1 MRVECV
7 RIGSATVMAKG
18 NMKMKTVNR
27 IANGKANGRAV
38 ADRASAEDL
47 RPGKLKVKTIVVA
60 IDFSPESKKALR
72 YASRLAAQTGAAL
85 RLVHVVEPA
94 PFLNDL
100 ANVALVRPD
109 KEVAQEA
116 AVKLQCLAHDEVE
129 EQTPVQ
135 AEVRVGKPHN
145 EIVSLA
151 KVLGADLIVIAPARV
166 LLVQKG
172 LGWSPRRRRS
182 LSEKDAT
189 LRGLNRLPARL

>member
-1 MRVECV
+1 
-7 RIGSATVMAKG
+7 
-18 NMKMKTVNR
+18 MKTVNR
-27 IANGKANGRAV
+27 IANGKTNGRAV
-38 ADRASAEDL
+38 ADRASADDL
-47 RPGKLKVKTIVVA
+47 RPGKLKVKTIVVP

-100 ANVALVRPD
+100 ANVALVRSD

-151 KVLGADLIVIAPARV
+151 KVLGADLIVIATHGYSGLKHAILGSTAERV
-166 LLVQKG
+166 VRHATCPVLVVRDK
-172 LGWSPRRRRS
+172 
-182 LSEKDAT
+182 EKDFA
-189 LRGLNRLPARL
+189 

>member
-1 MRVECV
+1 
-7 RIGSATVMAKG
+7 MAKG
-18 NMKMKTVNR
+18 NAKMKTVDR
-27 IANGKANGRAV
+27 ITNGKVNGARGIGAL
-38 ADRASAEDL
+38 ADRPSAEDFK
-47 RPGKLKVKTIVVA
+47 RGKLRVKTIVVP

-100 ANVALVRPD
+100 ANVALVRSD

-145 EIVSLA
+145 EIVALA
-151 KVLGADLIVIAPARV
+151 KVLCADLIVIATHGYSGLKHAVLGSTAERV
-166 LLVQKG
+166 VRHATCPVLVVREK
-172 LGWSPRRRRS
+172 
-182 LSEKDAT
+182 EKDFA
-189 LRGLNRLPARL
+189 